1 MNVYKFDVKGIIK
14 TSYYV
19 VADDEDDAKDIA
31 VENFLA
37 DINRIDILDDEFS
50 LDCDEYK
57 DKFYGKKSAF
67 FS

>member
-37 DINRIDILDDEFS
+37 DINRIDILDDEFP
-50 LDCDEYK
+50 
-57 DKFYGKKSAF
+57 
-67 FS
+67 